1 MRFNATRLD
10 QGLIASNLSAVPE
23 PATFV
28 CPDNRPSLTI
38 SPSPLDYSASFALT
52 LLCHDTRR
60 DTIRFYAFR
69 YNGRY
74 HAGFLPSI
82 YHS

>member
-28 CPDNRPSLTI
+28 CPDNRESDLT
-38 SPSPLDYSASFALT
+38 PL
-52 LLCHDTRR
+52 
-60 DTIRFYAFR
+60 
-69 YNGRY
+69 
-74 HAGFLPSI
+74 
-82 YHS
+82 